1 MLNFNAWISVAVH
14 FNYGNYAWAEDTR
27 ACACVCVFEER
38 SHLLEQD
45 FVLLVS
51 SSSFHLMIQFGD
63 DLILELQLNTAA
75 VNNQCG

>member
-1 MLNFNAWISVAVH
+1 MHESLLQYTLIMVIMR
-14 FNYGNYAWAEDTR
+14 ERKIR
-27 ACACVCVFEER
+27 ARARVCVCVFEER